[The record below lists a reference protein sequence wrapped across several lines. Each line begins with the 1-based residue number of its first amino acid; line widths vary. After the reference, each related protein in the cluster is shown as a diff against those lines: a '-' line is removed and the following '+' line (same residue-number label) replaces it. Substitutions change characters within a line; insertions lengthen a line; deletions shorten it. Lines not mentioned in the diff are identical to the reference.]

1 MPNFAWF
8 GILGLALL
16 YAAGVVMFLAKRKN
30 VIHLRRYHPL
40 LGSAGALS
48 LAAHAVWVNLTHLG
62 QSRPLLGWVGLVAI
76 AGVLFGY
83 YAISRAKKKV
93 DRKWRKIHWQVELG
107 ALVLATIHGISFL
120 IRILGR

>member
-1 MPNFAWF
+1 M
-8 GILGLALL
+8 
-16 YAAGVVMFLAKRKN
+16 
-30 VIHLRRYHPL
+30 IHLRRHHPL
-40 LGSAGALS
+40 LGRRGRIPCRPRCG
-48 LAAHAVWVNLTHLG
+48 HLTHFG
-62 QSRPLLGWVGLVAI
+62 QSRPPLGWVGLVAI

>member
-1 MPNFAWF
+1 
-8 GILGLALL
+8 
-16 YAAGVVMFLAKRKN
+16 
-30 VIHLRRYHPL
+30 
-40 LGSAGALS
+40 
-48 LAAHAVWVNLTHLG
+48 
-62 QSRPLLGWVGLVAI
+62 VAI